1 MRVNLKDINI
11 NQSFLASFL
20 IHVAILLILSI
31 LLLQSNLFKT
41 PEPMLV
47 MIDSP
52 VETIASSLDNMLN
65 TPTHTQAPQ
74 LEERV
79 SPVLEKNAI
88 PDKTVPNMPAINPNQ
103 NSQAEVKESIKNNL
117 TAKDPED
124 LYKIDPAKIKNNQ
137 NQKEMDQLAK
147 KNNTPADTLDKMFEE
162 PAKDN
167 NPSKTP
173 ANQVGDLS
181 HKILSELSNQ
191 QNNNTA
197 LNNQNNQPNDSGDKI
212 DKTDPLS
219 DAKWNGQPRKT
230 IKFPDLASKIPDE
243 YKMKGLSY
251 KITVRLTITP
261 EGTVKKV
268 NILESSGEIELD
280 SIFQIELQNII
291 VESVPASV
299 GPVTVVKTFTIKV
312 K

>member
-11 NQSFLASFL
+11 NQSFLASFI
-20 IHVAILLILSI
+20 IHIVLLLIFSI
-31 LLLQSNLFKT
+31 FLLQQNLFIA

-47 MIDSP
+47 TIESP
-52 VETIASSLDNMLN
+52 VDSIASSLNSMLDA
-65 TPTHTQAPQ
+65 PTHAQAPT

-79 SPVLEKNAI
+79 SPVVQKNAV
-88 PDKTVPNMPAINPNQ
+88 PDKAVPEMPAINPKQ
-103 NSQAEVKESIKNNL
+103 NSQSEVKETIKNNL
-117 TAKDPED
+117 TVKDSED
-124 LYKIDPAKIKNNQ
+124 LFKIDPNKIKNNQ

-147 KNNTPADTLDKMFEE
+147 KNSTPADTLDKIFEE

-167 NPSKTP
+167 QPSTKP
-173 ANQVGDLS
+173 VNQIGELS
-181 HKILSELSNQ
+181 QKIISELSNQ
-191 QNNNTA
+191 QNVTGQPGKE
-197 LNNQNNQPNDSGDKI
+197 NQTVSQGEKLDKN
-212 DKTDPLS
+212 DPLS
-219 DAKWNGQPRKT
+219 DAKWTGQPRKT
-230 IKFPDLASKIPDE
+230 VKFPDLASKIPDE
-243 YKMKGLSY
+243 YKMKGLNY

-261 EGTVKKV
+261 EGNVKKV